1 VDCAWFKPAPA
12 DAAVRARLG
21 WGGRPVLLTVARLQA
36 RKGHLRLLEA
46 LPALVARHPDL
57 LWAVIGE
64 GRLRRE
70 LEDRSVAADL
80 EANVLIHGEVDEE
93 TLLAAYQQCDVFVL
107 PNVEVDGDFEG
118 FGMVLLE
125 AQACGRAVVAGRSGG
140 TAEAM
145 VEDETGLLVDCAS
158 GAALGGA
165 LQRLL
170 EAPELRRAMGER
182 GRRWASS
189 FDWDAIAVG
198 AVEIWDRFGV

>member
-1 VDCAWFKPAPA
+1 
-12 DAAVRARLG
+12 
-21 WGGRPVLLTVARLQA
+21 
-36 RKGHLRLLEA
+36 